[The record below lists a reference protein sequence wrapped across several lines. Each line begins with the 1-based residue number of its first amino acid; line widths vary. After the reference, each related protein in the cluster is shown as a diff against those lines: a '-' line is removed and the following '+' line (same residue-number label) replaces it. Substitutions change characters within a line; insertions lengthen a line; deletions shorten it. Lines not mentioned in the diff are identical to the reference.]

1 MKPQSADLR
10 TIRTHKAIRSA
21 LETMIL
27 TKDFNCITVKE
38 LAEIAGIN
46 RKTFYL
52 HYDSLDDLF
61 GELEDEI
68 VDEFAQSEHL
78 KTTESN
84 ETVTRDFF
92 RVLFRQPE
100 LHKRLICSPGYFPLF
115 RRVQVKLFHM
125 YKEHGFDFAL
135 PPEYES
141 LLIAYFCTS
150 ITFYQQW
157 VADGEKLTP
166 QELTDF
172 AVALLCDGLIERIA
186 VGRHQ

>member
-68 VDEFAQSEHL
+68 VDEFSQSEHVRA
-78 KTTESN
+78 TESK
-84 ETVTRDFF
+84 EIVTRDFF
-92 RVLFRQPE
+92 SVLFRQQE
-100 LHKRLICSPGYFPLF
+100 LHKRLICSASYFPIF
-115 RRVQVKLFHM
+115 RRVQTKLFDM
-125 YKEHGFDFAL
+125 YRQKGFHFGM
-135 PPEYES
+135 PSPYES
-141 LLIAYFCTS
+141 LLITYFCTS
-150 ITFYQQW
+150 ISLYQQW
-157 VADGEKLTP
+157 VADGEQLTP
-166 QELTDF
+166 DELTDF
-172 AVALLCDGLIERIA
+172 SVALLCGSLTERLESL
-186 VGRHQ
+186 RP